1 MIHGPKETQ
10 RKAAAQRK
18 AMSLPEVLLWREL
31 RLRPEGLKFR
41 RQHPAGRY
49 ILDFFCA
56 QAKLAVEIEG
66 HAHNT
71 GDRPEHD
78 RIRTLWLEN
87 QGLRVLRIPATEVL
101 KDATSVATAIAHYAH
116 HGWPQNTPLQGE
128 GDRPKGGGGVTPHAA
143 PAR

>member
-71 GDRPEHD
+71 EGRPEHD

-87 QGLRVLRIPATEVL
+87 EGLRVLRIPATEVL
-101 KDATSVATAIAHYAH
+101 KDATSVATAIAQYANQ
-116 HGWPQNTPLQGE
+116 GWPQNPPLQGE